1 MEKCNL
7 TKLQLFVKSFHDHPF
22 YVGVDVHK
30 RSYHVAIRR
39 ADGRVFTFVTEAS
52 SESLLGKLQRL
63 NICIA
68 AITYE
73 AGPTGFGLAR
83 AIRKFG
89 IVPLVAAP
97 SRIPRAILAGAK
109 TDRLDCIRLADY
121 ASKELIKSIAIPTE
135 TEEAERS
142 LVRRRHKLL
151 DRIRGCKQRIK
162 SFLLQYSISEPDSL
176 KGWSQSAIRDLE
188 QLEMRPEARMT
199 LQSLIRELIFF
210 EEEKRVMERCLDELS
225 DRKEHVQAIKH
236 MRSVPG
242 VGRIVSATFRF
253 ELFNPERFR
262 SPVEVASYLGLAPMV
277 HHSGEKRPAGH
288 LRPVGQK
295 RLRSLLIEAAWLW
308 RAKDPYAARLYKRLL
323 GRMGISQKAIAAI
336 ARKLAIILWRLSVE
350 QRKYYCPVEA

>member
-1 MEKCNL
+1 MEKSNL

-39 ADGRVFTFVTEAS
+39 ADGRILTFVTGAS
-52 SESLLGKLQRL
+52 PEYLLRKLKDL
-63 NICIA
+63 GIYVA
-68 AITYE
+68 AIAYE

-83 AIRKFG
+83 AIRNAG
-89 IVPLVAAP
+89 ILPLVAAP

-121 ASKELIKSIAIPTE
+121 AAKDLIKSIAIPTE
-135 TEEAERS
+135 AEEAERS

-151 DRIRGCKQRIK
+151 DRLRSCKQRIK
-162 SFLLQYSISEPDSL
+162 SFLLQHGIQEPHSL
-176 KGWSQSAIRDLE
+176 KGWNKSAIGDLE

-210 EEEKRVMERCLDELS
+210 EEEKQLMERCLDELS

-262 SPVEVASYLGLAPMV
+262 NPEEVASYLGLAPMV
-277 HHSGEKRPAGH
+277 HHSGERSPAGH

-295 RLRSLLIEAAWLW
+295 RLRSLLVEAAWLW

-323 GRMGISQKAIAAI
+323 GRMGISQKAIAAV

-350 QRKYYCPVEA
+350 QRKYYCPIGA

>member
-1 MEKCNL
+1 MEKSNL

-39 ADGRVFTFVTEAS
+39 ADGRIFTFVTGAS
-52 SESLLGKLQRL
+52 PEYLLRKLKDL
-63 NICIA
+63 GIYAA
-68 AITYE
+68 AIAYE

-83 AIRKFG
+83 AIRNAG
-89 IVPLVAAP
+89 ILPLVAAP

-121 ASKELIKSIAIPTE
+121 AAKDLIKSIAIPTE
-135 TEEAERS
+135 AEEAERS

-151 DRIRGCKQRIK
+151 DRLRSCKQRIK
-162 SFLLQYSISEPDSL
+162 SFLLQHGIQEPHSL
-176 KGWSQSAIRDLE
+176 KGWNKSAIGDLE

-262 SPVEVASYLGLAPMV
+262 NPEEVASYLGLAPMV
-277 HHSGEKRPAGH
+277 HHSGERSPAGH

-295 RLRSLLIEAAWLW
+295 RLRSLLVEAAWLW

-323 GRMGISQKAIAAI
+323 GRMGISQKAIAAV

-350 QRKYYCPVEA
+350 QRKYYCPIGA